1 MATLRKRGSRWHV
14 QVRRSGQSH
23 TRSFSYKEDAEAW
36 GRKTEREI
44 DTGEI
49 RAVACPMSLI
59 LLLEDDEDL
68 RPILADALR
77 SVGHEVV
84 AVAEGSAALK
94 KSVARRPDLIISD
107 IVMEGMEGIAAIMA
121 FRKLLGTVPILA
133 ISGNALYLNNS
144 EKLGADAGLLKPFT
158 RKILME
164 TVNRLLGHPSSPYR
178 PGLDDVPARTHPQ
191 GT

>member
-1 MATLRKRGSRWHV
+1 M
-14 QVRRSGQSH
+14 
-23 TRSFSYKEDAEAW
+23 
-36 GRKTEREI
+36 
-44 DTGEI
+44 
-49 RAVACPMSLI
+49 
-59 LLLEDDEDL
+59 
-68 RPILADALR
+68 
-77 SVGHEVV
+77 V

>member
-1 MATLRKRGSRWHV
+1 MRFVWLALGLMLPAT
-14 QVRRSGQSH
+14 
-23 TRSFSYKEDAEAW
+23 
-36 GRKTEREI
+36 
-44 DTGEI
+44 
-49 RAVACPMSLI
+49 
-59 LLLEDDEDL
+59 
-68 RPILADALR
+68 
-77 SVGHEVV
+77 

>member
-1 MATLRKRGSRWHV
+1 
-14 QVRRSGQSH
+14 
-23 TRSFSYKEDAEAW
+23 
-36 GRKTEREI
+36 
-44 DTGEI
+44 
-49 RAVACPMSLI
+49 MSLI

-94 KSVARRPDLIISD
+94 KSAARRPDLIISD